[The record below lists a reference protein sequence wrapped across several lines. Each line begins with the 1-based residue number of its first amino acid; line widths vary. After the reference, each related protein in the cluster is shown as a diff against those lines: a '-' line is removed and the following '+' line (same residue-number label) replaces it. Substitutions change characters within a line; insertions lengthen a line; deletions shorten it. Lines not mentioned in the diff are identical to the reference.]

1 MKIEGKGINEEFNS
15 IGKDEILNCRITD
28 AMLTSILNYSE
39 DMIFFKDTNGVYI
52 NCTKAYADY
61 HGLTIEQV
69 TGLTGYDLHKPEV
82 AKRFYDQDMEM
93 IKNLKPIKNELWGV
107 DVKGSRKRL
116 ETVKSPYFDESG
128 NLLGIIGIVRDITD
142 KYLAEMEL
150 MESRRYLRA
159 ILETT
164 MDAFWIV
171 DEKGNFLDVNN
182 AFCAMSG
189 YAKEELL
196 QMRIADM
203 DVKESVRVIESRI
216 IKILTEGKDRFETT
230 HRAKDGSLY
239 EIEVT
244 ASLFDKKRG
253 LVLAFARDISISKAE
268 EIKNRYL
275 SFHDHL
281 TGLYNRRYIE
291 DSMERLD
298 TARNYPF
305 TIMMIDINSLKLTN
319 DAFGHQLG
327 DQVLI
332 NVAESVKKACREDD
346 IVGRL
351 GGDEFIIL
359 LPRTDKG
366 DAEKLRDRIKEL
378 VSKLEIGPMQ
388 VSVSVG
394 LSTKTSDTKTMSDII
409 NEADSVMYRDKIKNA
424 KETQNHIIRV
434 ILENINRRHDSEKI
448 HSKRVSTYCVK
459 LAIEMGYGK
468 RIAEDVKKAGELH
481 DIGKI
486 VILEELLNK
495 TEPLTEEDL
504 ILFRQHPETSYQLLK
519 STDEYAYLAEIIL
532 HHHERW
538 DGSGYPKGLVGE
550 DIPLLSR
557 IIAVADTYEAM
568 TGERPYS
575 RSMVSERAAEEL
587 KSIAGTQLDPELVKV
602 FVDKVVK

>member
-39 DMIFFKDTNGVYI
+39 DMIFFKDTKGVYI
-52 NCTKAYADY
+52 NCTKAFADY
-61 HGLTIEQV
+61 HGLTIEMIS
-69 TGLTGYDLHKPEV
+69 GLNGYDLHEPDV
-82 AKRFYDQDMEM
+82 AKGFHDQDMEM
-93 IKNLKPIKNELWGV
+93 IKNLEPIKNELWGV
-107 DVKGSRKRL
+107 DVKGSKKRL
-116 ETVKSPYFDESG
+116 ETVKSPYFDENG

-171 DEKGNFLDVNN
+171 DDKGNFLDVNN

-196 QMRIADM
+196 QMRIADL
-203 DVKESVRVIESRI
+203 DVKETVRVIESRI
-216 IKILTEGKDRFETT
+216 IKILAEGKDRFETS

-253 LVLAFARDISISKAE
+253 LVLGFARDVSISKE
-268 EIKNRYL
+268 EERKNRYL

-281 TGLYNRRYIE
+281 TGLYNRRFIE
-291 DSMERLD
+291 DSIERLD
-298 TARNYPF
+298 TERNYPF

-332 NVAESVKKACREDD
+332 NVAQNVKKACREDD

-366 DAEKLRDRIKEL
+366 AAEKIRDRIKEL

-394 LSTKTSDTKTMSDII
+394 LSTKTSDTKTMPDII
-409 NEADSVMYRDKIKNA
+409 NEADAMMYRDKIKNA

-448 HSKRVSTYCVK
+448 HSKRVSAYCEK
-459 LAIEMGYGK
+459 LAMEMGYGK

-486 VILEELLNK
+486 VIPEELLNK
-495 TEPLTEEDL
+495 AEPLTEDDL
-504 ILFRQHPETSYQLLK
+504 TLFRQHPETSYQLLK

-587 KSIAGTQLDPELVKV
+587 RGIAGSQLDPELVKV